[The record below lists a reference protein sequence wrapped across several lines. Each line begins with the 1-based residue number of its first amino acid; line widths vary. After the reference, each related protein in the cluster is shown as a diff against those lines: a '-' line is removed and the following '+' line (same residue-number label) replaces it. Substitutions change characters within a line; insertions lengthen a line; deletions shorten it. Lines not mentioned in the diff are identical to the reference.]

1 MVHNNHIQFGGEGLT
16 RRYPASQIN
25 PSEDEGA
32 NHILIIDD
40 SHRICSVLATS
51 IVNGCAASG
60 QSCQII
66 QSGPFGLIETI
77 PMNFSDDVFDTKI
90 LTLYLADS
98 TKHALAV
105 VRLPSI
111 KRLTIICDII
121 MPGDTE
127 VGLFGLLTELASLQL
142 PVNLLFASSEGQN
155 RYYVEQLIGRHKAYF
170 VEKGTAAWGELP
182 VALVHRSHMFQY
194 QLLSRP
200 DFDKGR
206 LQSQFATG
214 RLVAARAQATDGGR
228 AAPRPV
234 VAAAS
239 TSRVVPVAP
248 DDGYGRP
255 WRGFTRP
262 LLKTSTGLLALL
274 GFRRKDK
281 H

>member
-1 MVHNNHIQFGGEGLT
+1 MLHNNLQFGSEGL
-16 RRYPASQIN
+16 RRYQTGQIN
-25 PSEDEGA
+25 SSEDEGS

-60 QSCQII
+60 RSCQII

-105 VRLPSI
+105 LRMPNI

-127 VGLFGLLTELASLQL
+127 VGLFGLLSELASIQL
-142 PVNLLFASSEGQN
+142 PVNLVFASSEGQN
-155 RYYVEQLIGRHKAYF
+155 RYYVEQLIGRRKAYF
-170 VEKGTAAWGELP
+170 VEKGSAAWGELP

-194 QLLSRP
+194 QVLARP

-206 LQSQFATG
+206 LQSQYSTG
-214 RLVAARAQATDGGR
+214 RLVAARAQAAAADGGHVSS
-228 AAPRPV
+228 RPV
-234 VAAAS
+234 PTS
-239 TSRVVPVAP
+239 SSRVSHSPAP
-248 DDGYGRP
+248 SDDGYGRP
-255 WRGFTRP
+255 WRGLTRP
-262 LLKTSTGLLALL
+262 LLKTSTGLLTLL